1 MSNTGGSVKRGIV
14 AQELIDERANCAF
27 DQTELQK
34 WLHGGEERFNIFKG
48 WFDTFGADP
57 ELRNCIEFYEMT
69 PHEMQENLWRR
80 ILALYKKHKQGFF
93 VKPYIAP
100 PYVDFFFYFQGLLPG
115 IGLQQTMFRTSI
127 ENLANEEQKARWLP

>member
-1 MSNTGGSVKRGIV
+1 MDR
-14 AQELIDERANCAF
+14 
-27 DQTELQK
+27 
-34 WLHGGEERFNIFKG
+34 
-48 WFDTFGADP
+48 FGADP
-57 ELRNCIEFYEMT
+57 EIRNTIEFYEMT

-80 ILALYKKHKQGFF
+80 ISVLYKKHKQEFF
-93 VKPYIAP
+93 VKPYISP